1 MKKDNLK
8 TIVVYGG
15 TSQIAIAC
23 LDEWH
28 KEHALKVILIGRSS
42 HRLDSVALDLQ
53 VRYQNSLIETHVID
67 FNDSNSIEELN
78 TKIFSSNIVN
88 IALISHGELSDQLI
102 SQKDISYTK
111 DQLKTNGL
119 STCII
124 SESLTKN
131 FLKAGSGKLVVIGS
145 VAGDRARKK
154 NYTYG
159 SAKGFVEIY
168 VRGLQHRLW
177 NSNINVS
184 LVKPGPTK
192 TNMTLKLPESAKF
205 ADVNKVARI
214 IVKGVN
220 KNKKT
225 IYAPKKWALIM
236 LVIRLIPNF
245 IFNRLNI

>member
-15 TSQIAIAC
+15 TSEIAIAC
-23 LDEWH
+23 LNEWH
-28 KEHALKVILIGRSS
+28 KEYDLKVILVGRSS
-42 HRLDSVALDLQ
+42 NSLESVALDLQ
-53 VRYQNSLIETHVID
+53 VRYQNSLIETFFLD
-67 FNDSNSIEELN
+67 FNDSNLIEDLN
-78 TKIFSSNIVN
+78 AKIYSSNIVD

-102 SQKDISYTK
+102 SQEDISYTK
-111 DQLKTNGL
+111 DQLITNGL

-124 SESLTKN
+124 SESLIKN
-131 FLKAGSGKLVVIGS
+131 FLKAGNGKLVVIGS

-168 VRGLQHRLW
+168 IRGLQHRLW

-192 TNMTLKLPESAKF
+192 TNMTSKLKESAKF
-205 ADVNKVARI
+205 ADVKKVAKI

-225 IYAPKKWALIM
+225 IYAPKKWAFIM
-236 LVIRLIPNF
+236 LIIRLIPNF

>member
-15 TSQIAIAC
+15 TSEIAIAC
-23 LDEWH
+23 LNEWH
-28 KEHALKVILIGRSS
+28 KEYDLKVILVGRSLNS
-42 HRLDSVALDLQ
+42 LESVSLDLQ
-53 VRYQNSLIETHVID
+53 VRYQNSLIETFFLD
-67 FNDSNSIEELN
+67 FNDSNLIEDLN
-78 TKIFSSNIVN
+78 AKIYSSNIVD

-102 SQKDISYTK
+102 SQEDISYTK
-111 DQLKTNGL
+111 DQLITNGL

-124 SESLTKN
+124 SESLIKN
-131 FLKAGSGKLVVIGS
+131 FLKAGNGKLVVIGS

-177 NSNINVS
+177 NSNIDVS

-192 TNMTLKLPESAKF
+192 TNMTSKLKESAKF
-205 ADVNKVARI
+205 ADVNKVAKI

-225 IYAPKKWALIM
+225 IYKKKFKK
-236 LVIRLIPNF
+236 RK
-245 IFNRLNI
+245 